1 MGEESMIWPTV
12 AVRASAMALTL
23 TPKLQALLGD
33 TPMPDQES
41 GGAAV
46 QDFSPSHS
54 PRMLSARCVSLGL
67 KLSFRLILA
76 SISCFLCNP
85 LAKIPPAQSDLE
97 GKVQDM
103 ETNAQCRW
111 HRELIFP

>member
-1 MGEESMIWPTV
+1 MIWPTV
-12 AVRASAMALTL
+12 AVRASAMALTV

-33 TPMPDQES
+33 TLMPDQES
-41 GGAAV
+41 GRVAV
-46 QDFSPSHS
+46 QDFSPLHS
-54 PRMLSARCVSLGL
+54 PCVLSACCVSLGL

-76 SISCFLCNP
+76 SISCFSCNL
-85 LAKIPPAQSDLE
+85 LAKIPRAQSNLE